1 LDLKFTTKP
10 YLPCLICCVI
20 LFIFVFLPWLRVD
33 MGSFVYTE
41 NGFRDWG
48 ILVFIMSIIGVGV
61 SFIAAPRTRSLA
73 VILTGILA
81 IIGTAVYWSRLQGAG
96 AGYGLIIDL
105 IVSLAIIAFGY
116 TEYRKL
122 SQTDKPAPPAKP
134 NPPTPPPSS

>member
-1 LDLKFTTKP
+1 
-10 YLPCLICCVI
+10 
-20 LFIFVFLPWLRVD
+20 
-33 MGSFVYTE
+33 MGSYVYTE

-48 ILVFIMSIIGVGV
+48 ILVFIMSIIGIGV
-61 SFIAAPRTRSLA
+61 SFIATPRTRSLG

-96 AGYGLIIDL
+96 AGYGLIVDL

-122 SQTDKPAPPAKP
+122 IQTDKPAPPAKS